1 MEARRTR
8 TVLCSTL
15 AMALALVG
23 GACGDDSDEEAGSGA
38 GITSTSAP
46 AAGKTLEV
54 TGADYA
60 FVGVPPTI
68 AAGTTVSFKNTSAKE
83 VHELVALR
91 VKDGDTRPLSD
102 ILALPEAERDQAA
115 EFRGVT
121 IAFPNEAGFTPE
133 GPVVLGQPG
142 RYIFVCTIPVGA
154 DPAAYRAAAQ
164 KGGGPVEVPGGPPHV
179 ARGMVTEVRVT

>member
-1 MEARRTR
+1 MEPRRTR
-8 TVLCSTL
+8 TLLGT
-15 AMALALVG
+15 ALALALLA
-23 GACGDDSDEEAGSGA
+23 GACGETDDEKAESGPSA
-38 GITSTSAP
+38 TATSAP
-46 AAGKTLEV
+46 AAAKTLEV

-60 FVGVPPTI
+60 FEDVPASV
-68 AAGTTVSFKNTSAKE
+68 AAGTTVSFKNSSAKE

-91 VKDGDTRPLSD
+91 VKDGDDRPLST

-115 EFRGVT
+115 EFRGVS
-121 IAFPNEAGFTPE
+121 IAFPNEPGFTPE
-133 GPVVLGQPG
+133 GPVVLNQPG

-179 ARGMVTEVRVT
+179 ARGMVTELKVT